1 MLGSVRRMLLK
12 GRGKRRGERGG
23 VALKILDGHPRQ
35 RRVVGLALTAVV
47 IEIGL
52 LTIAWFGPAFR
63 VLLRP
68 VYVLVATIFVWMIWR
83 SARRRSDGDRRQG
96 DRRRSAS

>member
-1 MLGSVRRMLLK
+1 
-12 GRGKRRGERGG
+12 
-23 VALKILDGHPRQ
+23 VATSIREGHSRQ
-35 RRVVGLALTAVV
+35 RRIVGLALTAVV

-68 VYVLVATIFVWMIWR
+68 VYVIVATIFVWMIWR
-83 SARRRSDGDRRQG
+83 SARRRSDGDRRHG
-96 DRRRSAS
+96 ERRRVS